1 MKRGDEEWMGLA
13 LEEARRGIGLTSPN
27 PNVGAV
33 VVKDGVL
40 LGKGWHRR
48 AGGPHAEVEALRAAE
63 AAHGAAAVRGATVY
77 VTLEPCST
85 SGRTPPCTG
94 ALMGAGVA
102 RVVWG
107 ADDPNPRHA
116 GRAGE
121 VLGVAGIEVTRG
133 VLAESCGEVI
143 AAFAKF
149 ITTGLPWVVAK
160 AGISLDGKLTRP
172 SGEGQWL
179 TSEASRADAMQL
191 RVRADAILVGAET
204 VRVDDP
210 ALTVRGAGVP
220 EGKEQ
225 PWRVVLTNSGR
236 LPEGARIFT
245 DEWRERTLVRRGETM
260 EAVMRELAGRG
271 VVTVLVEGGGVVH
284 AQLFGAGLVDEAW
297 IYVAPLL
304 CGGGRPLIAAE
315 AFGAGSCR
323 LVTRDAV
330 LTGGD
335 VRIRLERPA
344 LRGG

>member
-1 MKRGDEEWMGLA
+1 MKLGDEEWMGLA

-33 VVKDGVL
+33 VVKNGVL

-85 SGRTPPCTG
+85 SGRTPACTG
-94 ALMGAGVA
+94 GLIGAGVG

-121 VLGVAGIEVTRG
+121 VLGAEGIEVTRG
-133 VLAESCGEVI
+133 VLAEACGEVI

-179 TSEASRADAMQL
+179 TSEESRADAMQL
-191 RVRADAILVGAET
+191 RVRADAIVVGAET

-210 ALTVRGAGVP
+210 ALTVRGGGVP

-260 EAVMRELAGRG
+260 EAVLRELAGRG

-304 CGGGRPLIAAE
+304 CGAGRPLIALE

-335 VRIRLERPA
+335 VRIRLGRP
-344 LRGG
+344 G

>member
-1 MKRGDEEWMGLA
+1 MGLA
-13 LEEARRGIGLTSPN
+13 LEEARRGVGLTSPN

-33 VVKDGVL
+33 VVKDGEL

-48 AGGPHAEVEALRAAE
+48 AGGAHAEVEALRAAE
-63 AAHGAAAVRGATVY
+63 AEHGAAALRGATVY

-94 ALMGAGVA
+94 ALIGAGVE

-121 VLGVAGIEVTRG
+121 MLGAAGIEVTRG
-133 VLAESCGEVI
+133 VLAEACGEVI
-143 AAFAKF
+143 TAFAKF
-149 ITTGLPWVVAK
+149 ITTGMPWVVAK

-179 TSEASRADAMQL
+179 TSEESRADAMQL

-236 LPEGARIFT
+236 VPDGSRIFT
-245 DEWRERTLVRRGETM
+245 DEWRERTLVRSGQTM
-260 EAVMRELAGRG
+260 EMVLRELAGRG

-284 AQLFGAGLVDEAW
+284 AQMFAAGLVDEAW

-315 AFGAGSCR
+315 AFGEGSCR
-323 LVTRDAV
+323 MVTRDAV
-330 LTGGD
+330 VTGGD
-335 VRIRLERPA
+335 VRIRLGKP
-344 LRGG
+344 G